1 MKNETGLKG
10 RNSADLPS
18 FQTLKIVKIL
28 VFGLHKWDI
37 YGHSGEVGDIIQ
49 DTKFYTEIK
58 HSYDTG
64 NISLKTP
71 EMAKLPQKVKS
82 RYFQILNLPVQK

>member
-18 FQTLKIVKIL
+18 FQPLKIVKIL
-28 VFGLHKWDI
+28 GLGLHKRDI
-37 YGHSGEVGDIIQ
+37 YGHSGEVGDMFQ

-58 HSYDTG
+58 HSYGTG

-71 EMAKLPQKVKS
+71 EMAELPQKVKS
-82 RYFQILNLPVQK
+82 RYFQFLNLPV

>member
-37 YGHSGEVGDIIQ
+37 YGHSGEVGDIFKIQ
-49 DTKFYTEIK
+49 IW
-58 HSYDTG
+58 HR
-64 NISLKTP
+64 NKT
-71 EMAKLPQKVKS
+71 
-82 RYFQILNLPVQK
+82 FVQYR

>member
-1 MKNETGLKG
+1 LKG

-71 EMAKLPQKVKS
+71 EMAKLPQKVKR
-82 RYFQILNLPVQK
+82 RYFQILN